1 MVSTHRD
8 RPYQPL
14 PLRILHGLIGVL
26 AIAALLTGF
35 AVYAIYDGRFGTLP
49 VPAIPD
55 IQGIHGTF
63 GLFFLLVLPV
73 FALYSFHAGYKRLI
87 QADVVQRL
95 TQQVGKPVWW
105 VNLQR
110 LMNTAMLVAA
120 TFSVISGRMMKE
132 EWLPAG
138 ELNHIWYYL
147 HLTAWAVLGI
157 GLALHL
163 LFSIKVGGVPLL
175 LSMVS
180 TERRPDD
187 HPSVWLD
194 ALRRWLQRSN

>member
-1 MVSTHRD
+1 
-8 RPYQPL
+8 
-14 PLRILHGLIGVL
+14 
-26 AIAALLTGF
+26 
-35 AVYAIYDGRFGTLP
+35 
-49 VPAIPD
+49 
-55 IQGIHGTF
+55 
-63 GLFFLLVLPV
+63 
-73 FALYSFHAGYKRLI
+73 
-87 QADVVQRL
+87 
-95 TQQVGKPVWW
+95 
-105 VNLQR
+105 
-110 LMNTAMLVAA
+110 
-120 TFSVISGRMMKE
+120 MMKE

-187 HPSVWLD
+187 HPSVWLN